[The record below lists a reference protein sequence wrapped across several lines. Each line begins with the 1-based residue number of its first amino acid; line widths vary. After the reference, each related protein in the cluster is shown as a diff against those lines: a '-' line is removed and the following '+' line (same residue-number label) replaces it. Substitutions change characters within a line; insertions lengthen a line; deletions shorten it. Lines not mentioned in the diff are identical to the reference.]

1 MANALPFACIVYL
14 SVFTSPPQRLSPLNI
29 NVLYLYGTNMDA
41 YDDR

>member
-14 SVFTSPPQRLSPLNI
+14 SVLTSPPRRLSPLNI
-29 NVLYLYGTNMDA
+29 NVLYSYDTNMDA

>member
-1 MANALPFACIVYL
+1 MMNKSGQGGIADTLTPL
-14 SVFTSPPQRLSPLNI
+14 QRLSPLNI